1 MNTRSEIARYAQR
14 TCIAALEQAAARR
27 VSGAV
32 PEVIDH
38 VGYGP
43 TMLEEALRPFW
54 GLAPLMRDG
63 VDLRMQVGGHSVP
76 VGEWLRGVLIDGVTP
91 GTPGYWDA
99 RRDAVARLCSISR
112 TSPRSPG

>member
-38 VGYGP
+38 VG
-43 TMLEEALRPFW
+43 
-54 GLAPLMRDG
+54 
-63 VDLRMQVGGHSVP
+63 
-76 VGEWLRGVLIDGVTP
+76 
-91 GTPGYWDA
+91 
-99 RRDAVARLCSISR
+99 
-112 TSPRSPG
+112 

>member
-27 VSGAV
+27 ASGAV

-38 VGYGP
+38 VGYVP

-54 GLAPLMRDG
+54 GLTPLMRDAC
-63 VDLRMQVGGHSVP
+63 P
-76 VGEWLRGVLIDGVTP
+76 TLRGRTFCSFS
-91 GTPGYWDA
+91 WA
-99 RRDAVARLCSISR
+99 SFRRPTMAL
-112 TSPRSPG
+112 